1 MSEPLALP
9 QSEGESPLHGFQ
21 GDRRP
26 VEASGFPLGP
36 AIAVSREVGARGGA
50 IARRLGSK
58 LSWQVIDSDML
69 EYSAQDPTAC
79 ASLLNELPPE
89 APLWIDERMR
99 WLQQHRVLAAD
110 ESFEREARL
119 MLTLGA
125 HGEVIFVGRGAG
137 FILPR
142 ETTLHARMIAPQ
154 EDRISYMSQLLR
166 LSREQAAEH
175 VRQREAERAEF
186 LARCF
191 QLPESG
197 IVYDMILNSSGLG
210 EELCADLIIQAA
222 SGKCGKLR
230 TGPDENYA

>member
-1 MSEPLALP
+1 MSESLAMP
-9 QSEGESPLHGFQ
+9 HSEGETPLHGFQ

-26 VEASGFPLGP
+26 VEASDFPLGP
-36 AIAVSREVGARGGA
+36 AIAISREVGARGGA
-50 IARRLGSK
+50 IARRLGGK
-58 LSWQVIDSDML
+58 LGWQVIDSDML

-79 ASLLNELPPE
+79 ASLLAELPPH
-89 APLWIDERMR
+89 APAWIDQRML
-99 WLQQHRVLAAD
+99 WLQQHHVLAAD

-119 MLTLGA
+119 ILTLGA

-186 LARCF
+186 LGKCL
-191 QLPESG
+191 QLPASG
-197 IVYDMILNSSGLG
+197 IVYDMILNSSALG
-210 EELCADLIIQAA
+210 EELCAELIIQAA
-222 SGKCGKLR
+222 NGKCGKLR